1 VSGVRV
7 QADRDVCV
15 GAGNCVLTA
24 PDIFDQDDDGL
35 VTVLEPNPPA
45 DRNGDVE
52 RAVRMCPSGAIT
64 AG

>member
-1 VSGVRV
+1 MTGMRV

-35 VTVLEPNPPA
+35 VTVLAADPPA
-45 DRNGDVE
+45 DRDADVE